1 MVIKQKSMTTHKV
14 YSKFNFQCL
23 IPLSKQLSMKFH
35 YTSVASFLFVTVIL
49 FPLVVADLSSDNQA
63 LLDFT
68 NVVLHHRNLMWNP
81 STSVCTSWV
90 GITCNENRTR
100 VV

>member
-1 MVIKQKSMTTHKV
+1 METRFLRSLV
-14 YSKFNFQCL
+14 
-23 IPLSKQLSMKFH
+23 SKQLSMKFH

-81 STSVCTSWV
+81 STSHNLTFPSRLPWS
-90 GITCNENRTR
+90 GLYNRPQ
-100 VV
+100 